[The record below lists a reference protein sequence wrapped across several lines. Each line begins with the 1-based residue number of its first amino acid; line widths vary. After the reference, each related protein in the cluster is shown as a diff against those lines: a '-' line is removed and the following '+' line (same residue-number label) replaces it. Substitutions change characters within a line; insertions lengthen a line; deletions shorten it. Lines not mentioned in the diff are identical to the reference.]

1 MKNIS
6 ILNTLQDSFATILCS
21 IIMSDNII
29 SEKEKKKFMGFFK
42 DEFSLSVEEI
52 EALFKKSMD
61 SLANLDTHL
70 FQLKKGL
77 EDYPTE
83 KARFMK
89 YLNECIICD
98 GVDNRE
104 YIIFEEIRSKL
115 F

>member
-29 SEKEKKKFMGFFK
+29 SEKEKKKFKGFFK
-42 DEFSLSVEEI
+42 DEFSLSSEEVEV
-52 EALFKKSMD
+52 LFEKSME
-61 SLANLDTHL
+61 SLVKLDFHIL
-70 FQLKKGL
+70 QLKKGL

-104 YIIFEEIRSKL
+104 YITFEEIRSKL

>member
-6 ILNTLQDSFATILCS
+6 ILNELQDSFAIILCN
-21 IIMSDNII
+21 IIMSDNIV
-29 SEKEKKKFMGFFK
+29 SEKEKEKFNIFFQN
-42 DEFSLSVEEI
+42 EFSLSPEETDT
-52 EALFKKSMD
+52 LFKKSM
-61 SLANLDTHL
+61 LNLNDLNLHIA
-70 FQLKKGL
+70 QLKEGL
-77 EDYPTE
+77 EDSPTE

-104 YIIFEEIRSKL
+104 YQTFEEIRLKL

>member
-21 IIMSDNII
+21 IIMSDNIV
-29 SEKEKKKFMGFFK
+29 SEKEKKKFTGFFK
-42 DEFSLSVEEI
+42 DEFSLSAEET
-52 EALFKKSMD
+52 EVLFRKSMEN
-61 SLANLDTHL
+61 LGKLDTYL
-70 FQLKKGL
+70 LQLKKGL
-77 EDYPTE
+77 EDYPIE

-104 YIIFEEIRSKL
+104 YITFEEIRLKL